1 MFSLSLSFFNISALC
16 KILLTTCMTLESE
29 KNNRQSYFGKT
40 ICQDSLQ
47 RACLFCS
54 LSRIWFHHGKP
65 LAHFLKGQEN
75 SVRLGSP
82 AFLPGLQVAPS
93 TRLGP
98 AGQLPSPPSAPP
110 PSGQGRYC
118 ALREAMGTRGK
129 LALPLS
135 PLPCVPWTIVEAYAP
150 RLRIM
155 VF

>member
-1 MFSLSLSFFNISALC
+1 MYDFGVR
-16 KILLTTCMTLESE
+16 

-54 LSRIWFHHGKP
+54 LSRIWFHRGKP

-75 SVRLGSP
+75 SERLGSP
-82 AFLPGLQVAPS
+82 AFLRGLQVAPS
-93 TRLGP
+93 TRLSP

-110 PSGQGRYC
+110 PSGPR
-118 ALREAMGTRGK
+118 AILRPSGSDGDK
-129 LALPLS
+129 GQLALPLS
-135 PLPCVPWTIVEAYAP
+135 PLPSVPWTIVEAYAP

-155 VF
+155 VL